1 MSTFVIAGKADDPS
15 FARAEYAAKQM
26 QAMVPNIFVHL
37 EMKHPDHWREFITTA
52 FRMYDFRG
60 YPDEFAG
67 PLVWTLEGDLV
78 GTSADF
84 VQKICME
91 KFGVKDP
98 PGVNDPLFKQ
108 IAADNMK
115 QVKLQL
121 AREQHG
127 APLSERVDA
136 AHSKATAEGK
146 LSPMIFEEQKQFVLQ
161 GACLEVWTCTQ
172 LGQQAE
178 DSRKAYAESQPARL
192 EEGLRICRVGQEESH
207 LVLLHPMP
215 LVPKHMVLVPQR
227 FTQDITSGQLAQEA
241 STELSE
247 EERSTM
253 PDLSEEERSTVSKVE
268 IQPHNFRTNLDEDL
282 SFPDFAAAMELLLNV
297 GGVATWS
304 AIRGGSEF
312 RHPLDTYVQVLP
324 FPLHSAGEESP
335 LRYPLELHIERA
347 LREGNSALPVFPFK
361 HVLKGVPKPSGSD
374 GSDRTATMS
383 YAKAALQAYE
393 AAVAAA
399 GSAAAGQSRL
409 VAFTTSWLLL
419 MPLDTPEVGSA
430 RHEAWLKIPPLH
442 PCALCGLVVSP
453 PSELGFPETA
463 GAPSLKDGR
472 LVSTRAEEEGILEES
487 PEFEAASR
495 EVRISSQI
503 LQRPAET
510 VGIWALA

>member
-1 MSTFVIAGKADDPS
+1 MATFVIAGKADDPS
-15 FARAEYAAKQM
+15 FARADYAAKQM
-26 QAMVPNIFVHL
+26 QALVPNVFVHL
-37 EMKHPDHWREFITTA
+37 EMKHPEHWRDFITTI

-60 YPDEFAG
+60 FSDDFAG
-67 PLVWTLEGDLV
+67 PLVWTLEGELV

-98 PGVNDPLFKQ
+98 PVVTDPVFKQ
-108 IAADNMK
+108 IAADNLK

-121 AREQHG
+121 EREKHG

-136 AHSKATAEGK
+136 AYLKTLVEGK
-146 LSPMIFEEQKQFVLQ
+146 LSPMFFEEQKQFVLQ
-161 GACLEVWTCTQ
+161 GACMEVWTCTQ
-172 LGQQAE
+172 LSQQAE
-178 DSRKAYAESQPARL
+178 ESRKVFAESQPARV
-192 EEGLRICRVGQEESH
+192 EEGVRVCGVGQDESH
-207 LVLLHPMP
+207 VVLLHPMP
-215 LVPKHMVLVPQR
+215 LVPKHVVLVPQR
-227 FTQDITSGQLAQEA
+227 FTQEITSAQLAKEV
-241 STELSE
+241 SE
-247 EERSTM
+247 EDGSTM
-253 PDLSEEERSTVSKVE
+253 PDLSEEERWAVSKVE
-268 IQPHNFRTNLDEDL
+268 IQPHKFRTNLDEEL
-282 SFPDFAAAMELLLNV
+282 SLPDFVAAMELLLNV

-304 AIRGGSEF
+304 AIRGGSEY

-324 FPLHSAGEESP
+324 FPLHSAGEDSP
-335 LRYPLELHIERA
+335 LRYPLELHIERELA
-347 LREGNSALPVFPFK
+347 AGSSALAVFPFT
-361 HVLKGVPKPSGSD
+361 HVLKPVAKPSGSD
-374 GSDRTATMS
+374 ESDRSATKN

-399 GSAAAGQSRL
+399 GSAAAGKSRL

-430 RHEAWLKIPPLH
+430 RHEAWLKMPPLH
-442 PCALCGLVVSP
+442 PCALCGVVVSP
-453 PSELGFPETA
+453 PSELGFPEAA

-510 VGIWALA
+510 VGIWAIA

>member
-1 MSTFVIAGKADDPS
+1 MSAFVIAGKADDPS

-26 QAMVPNIFVHL
+26 QAIVPNIFVHL
-37 EMKHPDHWREFITTA
+37 EMKHPDHWRDFITTI
-52 FRMYDFRG
+52 FRTYDFQG

-98 PGVNDPLFKQ
+98 PAVNDPMFKQ
-108 IAADNMK
+108 IAADNLK

-121 AREQHG
+121 VREQHG
-127 APLSERVDA
+127 APLSERVDV
-136 AHSKATAEGK
+136 AHSKAMNEGK
-146 LSPMIFEEQKQFVLQ
+146 LKPMMFENQKQFVLH

-172 LGQQAE
+172 LWQQVE
-178 DSRKAYAESQPARL
+178 DSRNAYAESQPARL
-192 EEGLRICRVGQEESH
+192 DEGVRICRVGQDESH

-227 FTQDITSGQLAQEA
+227 FTQDITAGQLAQEA
-241 STELSE
+241 QE
-247 EERSTM
+247 EGASPEVLGEDRSKVER
-253 PDLSEEERSTVSKVE
+253 VE
-268 IQPHNFRTNLDEDL
+268 IQPHKFRTDLNEDL
-282 SFPDFAAAMELLLNV
+282 SLPDFAAAMELLLSV

-304 AIRGGSEF
+304 GIRGGSEY

-324 FPLHSAGEESP
+324 FPLHSAGEQSP
-335 LRYPLELHIERA
+335 LRYPLELHIERT
-347 LREGNSALPVFPFK
+347 LRAGKSELPVFPFS
-361 HVLKGVPKPSGSD
+361 HVVKGLAKPSGSD
-374 GSDRTATMS
+374 GTDRATTMN

-393 AAVAAA
+393 EAVAAA

-419 MPLDTPEVGSA
+419 MPLATPEVGSA
-430 RHEAWLKIPPLH
+430 RHEAWLKMPPLH

-463 GAPSLKDGR
+463 GESSLKDGR